1 MGAKTVTVE
10 QIENP
15 CQQCG
20 GPQVGKMHVSAEGQA
35 EMLVIRCLKCNA
47 QKRLYAG
54 RKEPRF
60 RRGFLDAMGI
70 KERLEKKGWL

>member
-1 MGAKTVTVE
+1 MAKTIEVA

-20 GPQVGKMHVSAEGQA
+20 GPQVGKMHFDSDNNPEL
-35 EMLVIRCLKCNA
+35 MSIRCLKCGA

-54 RKEPRF
+54 RREPRY
-60 RRGFLDAMGI
+60 RRGFANAMGI
-70 KERLEKKGWL
+70 KEMAKRKGWV